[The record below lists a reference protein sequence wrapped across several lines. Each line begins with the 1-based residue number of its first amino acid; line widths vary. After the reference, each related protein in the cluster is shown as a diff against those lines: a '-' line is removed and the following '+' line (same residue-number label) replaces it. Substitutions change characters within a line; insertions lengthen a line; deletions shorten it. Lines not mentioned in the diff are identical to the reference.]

1 MPTTRPV
8 LRKDDA
14 KNAISSRLMVIRN
27 PDVAAGLA
35 LPLGAKWLAL
45 RVRMEGARNV
55 LAQRIFIENVQ
66 DGCSESVED
75 MTFKVTNLASQ
86 AKVKRNIGSGYW
98 LNLSTP
104 IVNEMLINCVPI
116 HGGGAMRFRV

>member
-1 MPTTRPV
+1 
-8 LRKDDA
+8 
-14 KNAISSRLMVIRN
+14 
-27 PDVAAGLA
+27 
-35 LPLGAKWLAL
+35 
-45 RVRMEGARNV
+45 MEGARNV

>member
-1 MPTTRPV
+1 M
-8 LRKDDA
+8 L
-14 KNAISSRLMVIRN
+14 IRN
-27 PDVAAGLA
+27 PHVTAGLA

-45 RVRMEGARNV
+45 RVRREGVRNV
-55 LAQRIFIENVQ
+55 LARRIFIKNVQ
-66 DGCSESVED
+66 DSHFESIEG

-86 AKVKRNIGSGYW
+86 AKAKRNIRGGYW

-104 IVNEMLINCVPI
+104 IVNEMLINCVSI